1 MVIDTAL
8 LLHGHVSDELYVF
21 SVKQA
26 FVGLKN
32 MNKIRETYGNGL
44 RIHQNSSALY
54 LEAFNCELAFC
65 EKMNTQMLKSGNFK
79 IQYKSWTNLLF
90 YVFYV

>member
-1 MVIDTAL
+1 MRAVIDTVL
-8 LLHGHVSDELYVF
+8 LLHGHMSDEVF
-21 SVKQA
+21 VFAVKQG

-32 MNKIRETYGNGL
+32 MQKTREIYSNGL

-65 EKMNTQMLKSGNFK
+65 KRKIAQLSKLGNFK
-79 IQYKSWTNLLF
+79 I
-90 YVFYV
+90 

>member
-1 MVIDTAL
+1 MVIDTVL
-8 LLHGHVSDELYVF
+8 LLHGHMSDELFVF
-21 SVKQA
+21 AVKQE

-32 MNKIRETYGNGL
+32 IQKTREIYAAGL

-65 EKMNTQMLKSGNFK
+65 KRMITQMSKSGNFK
-79 IQYKSWTNLLF
+79 I
-90 YVFYV
+90 